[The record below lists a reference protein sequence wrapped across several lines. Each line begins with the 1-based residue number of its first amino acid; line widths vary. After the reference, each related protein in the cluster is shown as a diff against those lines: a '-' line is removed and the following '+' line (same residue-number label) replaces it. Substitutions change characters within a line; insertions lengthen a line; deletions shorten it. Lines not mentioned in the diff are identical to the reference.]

1 MFPPTCAIA
10 GGVQVRG
17 APAIAIVAALALAV
31 ELVQASTAGKL
42 PTSAAEVAAL
52 VRQRWSHL
60 KTSRP
65 TAVNLFDA
73 ADRLGAL
80 VDQAAAAAGAA
91 GVDVVAA
98 YVAAAERMLEDDVRD
113 NRAIG
118 HHGAARI
125 LSAAGDSPAEGA
137 VVLTHCNTGSLATA
151 GYGTA
156 LGIIRALH
164 EQGRLVHVYCTETR
178 PYNQVQCLNELL
190 ACGRQG
196 LSLPLAGPL
205 PRVGRTTGGAPDGVR
220 ASL

>member
-1 MFPPTCAIA
+1 M
-10 GGVQVRG
+10 
-17 APAIAIVAALALAV
+17 AALAVAV
-31 ELVQASTAGKL
+31 ELVQASDVGKL
-42 PTSAAEVAAL
+42 PAAAAEVAAL
-52 VRQRWSHL
+52 IRQRWAHL

-91 GVDVVAA
+91 AADVVAA

-118 HHGAARI
+118 HHGAARV
-125 LSAAGDSPAEGA
+125 LSAAGGAPSEGA

-156 LGIIRALH
+156 LGIVRALH
-164 EQGRLVHVYCTETR
+164 EQGRLAHVYCTETR
-178 PYNQVQCLNELL
+178 PYNQVRCGNERW

-196 LSLPLAGPL
+196 LSASLAGPI
-205 PRVGRTTGGAPDGVR
+205 PRVGRSAGGAPDGV
-220 ASL
+220 